1 MDEKTAGRMVGLPAN
16 RAFVVQLDVSVGAEP
31 PIRGRIEHLA
41 SGSVTHFEFLTQ
53 LGRVVRVLASAA
65 AGPAGA
71 PPPTDGRGGALGPP
85 NAEPPAPPPPHPPRP
100 PSSPAP
106 G

>member
-65 AGPAGA
+65 AGPAAA
-71 PPPTDGRGGALGPP
+71 PPPTAAKGEAPGPP
-85 NAEPPAPPPPHPPRP
+85 HADPTRRPPARPPRP
-100 PSSPAP
+100 PTPRNPS
-106 G
+106 

>member
-16 RAFVVQLDVSVGAEP
+16 RAFVVQLAVSVGAEP

-71 PPPTDGRGGALGPP
+71 
-85 NAEPPAPPPPHPPRP
+85 APPPIGRGSAMGRRKAAPPHHPPPHSHLP
-100 PSSPAP
+100 PTSPP
-106 G
+106 